1 MNDPLFGDAFSVETA
16 HWSIYQNAVRF
27 HVPRLSL
34 RRASMAMARAK
45 LMMEEIRSVN
55 PDEPEI
61 GPARGADDTPAP
73 APAPRV

>member
-1 MNDPLFGDAFSVETA
+1 MNGPFFGDDVSVETA
-16 HWSIYQNAVRF
+16 HWSKYHTAGRF
-27 HVPRLSL
+27 HVSLLSL
-34 RRASMAMARAK
+34 RRASMAMTRAK

-73 APAPRV
+73 APAPQV